1 MFFSRS
7 KPIVGLDIGTSSVK
21 AAVLKPRGKGNGFA
35 LTNLAVEALPP
46 EVIVEGSIMDSGPVV
61 DAINRVCEVGGIRQ
75 QEVAVSLSGHSVI
88 VKRVS
93 IPSMSEEEL
102 AESIH
107 WEAEQYIPFDV
118 EDVNIDYQILNNTG
132 DEQKEHMD
140 VLLVAV
146 KKDKINDYT
155 SVISQAGRIPVVVD
169 VDVFAVQNIFEVNYG
184 VIPDETVALINMG
197 AAVTNVAI
205 LNGGNPKFWRDLS
218 VGGNQFTEAIQ
229 RDLGVSFE
237 EAEAAKM
244 GQDEDLSGEQLQGI
258 LTSVM
263 QEVVTEIQ
271 KTVDFY
277 LASESD
283 EQLDKIVISG
293 GGARLE
299 SLPGALGE
307 RFDCTVEQLD
317 PFHSLSVDGRAFPP
331 ETLAE
336 IGSSA
341 AVAVGLAIRKVGDK

>member
-21 AAVLKPRGKGNGFA
+21 AAVLKARGRGRGYA
-35 LTNLAVEALPP
+35 LTHFAVEPLPS

-61 DAINRVCEVGGIRQ
+61 EAINRVCAAGGIRHN
-75 QEVAVSLSGHSVI
+75 EVAVSLSGHSVI

-93 IPSMSEEEL
+93 IPSMTEEEL

-118 EDVNIDYQILNNTG
+118 EDVNIDYQILG
-132 DEQKEHMD
+132 DVEEQKDQMD

-169 VDVFAVQNIFEVNYG
+169 VDVFAVQNIFEINYEQ
-184 VIPDETVALINMG
+184 VPDETVALINMG

-205 LNGGNPKFWRDLS
+205 LNSGNPQFWRDLS
-218 VGGNQFTEAIQ
+218 VGGNQYTEALQ
-229 RDLGVSFE
+229 RELGVSFE
-237 EAEAAKM
+237 EAEDAKM
-244 GQDEDLSGEQLQGI
+244 GKVAEISAEQTEPILS
-258 LTSVM
+258 SVT
-263 QEVVTEIQ
+263 QEVVSEIQ

-277 LASESD
+277 LSSNSD
-283 EQLDKIVISG
+283 EQLDRVVLSG
-293 GGARLE
+293 GGTRLE
-299 SLPGALGE
+299 SLPGALTE
-307 RFDCTVEQLD
+307 RFDCDVEHLD
-317 PFHSLSVDGRAFPP
+317 PFRSVTPDGRHIPQ
-331 ETLAE
+331 ESLQELA
-336 IGSSA
+336 SSA
-341 AVAVGLAIRKVGDK
+341 AVAVGLATRKVGDK